1 MVVGRSGGA
10 STKEMPIGLRGTWYQ
25 LPQGTT
31 YDDAVFYVHN
41 DYDDHW
47 SWEPARD
54 MPLADFVAALTA
66 LNSEFIRV

>member
-1 MVVGRSGGA
+1 M
-10 STKEMPIGLRGTWYQ
+10 
-25 LPQGTT
+25 